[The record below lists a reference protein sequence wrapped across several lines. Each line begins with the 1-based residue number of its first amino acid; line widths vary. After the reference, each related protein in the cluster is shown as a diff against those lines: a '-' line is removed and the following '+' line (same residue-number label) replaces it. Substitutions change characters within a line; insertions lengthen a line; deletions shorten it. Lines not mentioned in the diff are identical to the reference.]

1 MPRTRA
7 LLACPGVT
15 NDFNNDG
22 PMTLGRAIATI
33 GGWTVL
39 SRLTGLVREMLV
51 ARYLGA
57 DVVADAFFVAFRFP
71 NLFRSLF
78 AEGAFNPAFVPLFA
92 AKLEDGGREAARDF
106 AERCLSVLT
115 ITLLLFVAV
124 MEIIMPWAMDVLAP
138 GFGDTQGKLELA
150 TTLSRICFPYL
161 LLISMVSLQ
170 SGVLNAL
177 GHFAAA
183 AGTPVLLNI
192 VSVAVLVALAPYTP
206 TPGHAMAWGVFA
218 SGIAQF
224 AWLVASVRRAG
235 MPLRP
240 RLPRLSPEVKQML
253 KRVVPGAIGAG
264 VYQINLAVNTM
275 IASTIATGAV
285 SYLNYAERI
294 NQLPLGVVGVAAGT
308 ALLPMLSRQIRA
320 GEIQAAG
327 ESQNRAMEL
336 VLLLTLPATAALIV
350 IAQPVVRCCSSA
362 AISAR
367 DDTQAVAGA
376 LAVLVGGLP
385 AYVLVKVLTPAFF
398 ARHDTRTPVRIAMS
412 TMAVNIVLNL
422 ILVRVLPDWGMPAYL
437 GMAFATAASAWL
449 NVILLVWIV
458 ERRHWFIIDKRNER
472 RLPRIVAACLVMAGA
487 LWGAQNVLAV
497 WLETPGIRY
506 LALAV
511 LIAIGI
517 VVYAFAAHLFGALRL
532 SEVKG
537 WLRRKPGVRADA
549 SEGGTDFTP
558 S

>member
-1 MPRTRA
+1 
-7 LLACPGVT
+7 
-15 NDFNNDG
+15 
-22 PMTLGRAIATI
+22 MTLGRAIATI

-39 SRLTGLVREMLV
+39 SRLTGLVREMLI

-57 DVVADAFFVAFRFP
+57 GVVADAYFVAFRFP

-92 AKLEDGGREAARDF
+92 GKLEDGGREAARDF

-115 ITLLLFVAV
+115 IALIGFVAV
-124 MEIIMPWAMDVLAP
+124 MEIIMPWAMDILAP
-138 GFGDTQGKLELA
+138 GFGDTESKLQLA

-161 LLISMVSLQ
+161 LFISMVSLQ

-192 VSVAVLVALAPYTP
+192 VSVAVLIALAPYTP

-218 SGIAQF
+218 SGVAQF
-224 AWLVASVRRAG
+224 AWLFFSVRRVG

-240 RLPRLSPEVKQML
+240 RMPRLSPEVKQML
-253 KRVVPGAIGAG
+253 KRIVPGAVGAG

-275 IASTIATGAV
+275 IASTIATGAI

-320 GEIQAAG
+320 GDLKAAG

-350 IAQPVVRCCSSA
+350 IAEPIVSMLFQRGHFTA
-362 AISAR
+362 

-398 ARHDTRTPVRIAMS
+398 ARHDTRTPVRIAVGS
-412 TMAVNIVLNL
+412 MAVNVVLNL
-422 ILVRVLPDWGMPAYL
+422 VLVRVLPRFDIPPYL
-437 GMAFATAASAWL
+437 GMAFATAFSAWL
-449 NVILLVWIV
+449 NVILLVLIV
-458 ERRHWFIIDKRNER
+458 ERRGWFMIDKRNED
-472 RLPRIVAACLVMAGA
+472 RLPRIVAACVVMGAA
-487 LWGAQNVLAV
+487 LWGVQQVLGS
-497 WLETPGIRY
+497 WLAIPGIRY
-506 LALAV
+506 LALAA
-511 LIAIGI
+511 LIVFGI
-517 VVYAFAAHLFGALRL
+517 LVYGVAAHLIGAVRL
-532 SEVKG
+532 DEVRG
-537 WLRRKPGVRADA
+537 WLRRKPGGKDDGGGDIDFSA
-549 SEGGTDFTP
+549 S
-558 S
+558 

>member
-1 MPRTRA
+1 
-7 LLACPGVT
+7 
-15 NDFNNDG
+15 
-22 PMTLGRAIATI
+22 MTLGRAIATI

-57 DVVADAFFVAFRFP
+57 GVVADAYFVAFRFP

-92 AKLEDGGREAARDF
+92 GKLEEGGREAARDF

-115 ITLLLFVAV
+115 VTLIAFVAI

-138 GFGDTQGKLELA
+138 GFGSTEDKLALA

-161 LLISMVSLQ
+161 LFISMVSLQ
-170 SGVLNAL
+170 SGVLNAM

-183 AGTPVLLNI
+183 AGTPVLLNV
-192 VSVAVLVALAPYTP
+192 VSVAVLIILAPYTP

-224 AWLVASVRRAG
+224 AWLIVSVHRIG

-240 RLPRLSPEVKQML
+240 RMPKLSPEVKQML

-275 IASTIATGAV
+275 IASTIATGAI

-320 GEIQAAG
+320 GELEAAG

-336 VLLLTLPATAALIV
+336 VLLLTLPATAALI
-350 IAQPVVRCCSSA
+350 ILAQPIVALLFQRGHFTA
-362 AISAR
+362 E
-367 DDTQAVAGA
+367 DTQAVAGT

-398 ARHDTRTPVRIAMS
+398 ARHDTRTPVRIAIG
-412 TMAVNIVLNL
+412 TMAVNVVVNL
-422 ILVRVLPDWGMPAYL
+422 ILVRMLPRFGIAPYL
-437 GMAFATAASAWL
+437 GMAFATAFSAWL
-449 NVILLVWIV
+449 NVIVLVFIV
-458 ERRHWFIIDKRNER
+458 ERRNWFKIDKRNEQ
-472 RLPRIVAACLVMAGA
+472 RLPRIIAACIVMDAI
-487 LWGAQNVLAV
+487 LWEAQKLLTV
-497 WLETPGIRY
+497 WLGQPGIRY
-506 LALAV
+506 AALAV
-511 LIAIGI
+511 LIVLGI
-517 VVYAFAAHLFGALRL
+517 AAFGVAAHVFGALRL
-532 SEVKG
+532 SEVKS
-537 WLRRKPGVRADA
+537 WLRRKPGGGSGGDGGFDLSA
-549 SEGGTDFTP
+549 S
-558 S
+558 

>member
-1 MPRTRA
+1 
-7 LLACPGVT
+7 
-15 NDFNNDG
+15 
-22 PMTLGRAIATI
+22 MTLGRAIATI

-39 SRLTGLVREMLV
+39 SRLTGLVREVLV

-57 DVVADAFFVAFRFP
+57 GVVADSFFVAFRFP

-92 AKLEDGGREAARDF
+92 GKLEEGGCEAARDF

-115 ITLLLFVAV
+115 ITLIAFVAI
-124 MEIIMPWAMDVLAP
+124 MEIAMPWAMDVLAP
-138 GFGDTQGKLELA
+138 GFGDTEGKLALA

-161 LLISMVSLQ
+161 LFISMVSLQ

-183 AGTPVLLNI
+183 AGTPVLLNL
-192 VSVAVLVALAPYTP
+192 VSVAVLILLAPYTP

-218 SGIAQF
+218 SGVAQF
-224 AWLVASVRRAG
+224 AWLVVSVRRAG

-253 KRVVPGAIGAG
+253 KRILPGAVGAG

-320 GEIQAAG
+320 GEIAAAT

-336 VLLLTLPATAALIV
+336 VLLLTLPAAAALIV
-350 IAQPVVRCCSSA
+350 IAQPVVTLLFQRGHFGA
-362 AISAR
+362 QDA
-367 DDTQAVAGA
+367 QAVAGT

-398 ARHDTRTPVRIAMS
+398 ARHDTRTPVRIAIG
-412 TMAVNIVLNL
+412 TMIVNVVLNL
-422 ILVRVLPDWGMPAYL
+422 VLVRLLPRLGIPAYL
-437 GMAFATAASAWL
+437 GMAFATAAAAWL
-449 NVILLVWIV
+449 NVVLLVLIV
-458 ERRHWFIIDKRNER
+458 ERRGWFMIDKRNER
-472 RLPRIVAACLVMAGA
+472 RLPRMVAACIVMGAA
-487 LWGAQNVLAV
+487 LWGGLRLLSPWLAQ
-497 WLETPGIRY
+497 PGIRY
-506 LALAV
+506 AALAV
-511 LIAIGI
+511 LILLGI
-517 VVYAFAAHLFGALRL
+517 VVYGIAAQLFGAARL
-532 SEVKG
+532 GDLKA
-537 WLRRKPGVRADA
+537 WLRRKPG
-549 SEGGTDFTP
+549 SGGGEGTGGNGGGNGGGFDFTV